1 MLVIPV
7 LRMQIEAKAELV
19 EKLSMVPYLLRSIH
33 LLANGP
39 RILHPTLDLILRINL
54 DRRYLSRVGKNGLLR
69 MAMSKFK
76 INLLVGS
83 KAIYPCL

>member
-1 MLVIPV
+1 LLVIPV
-7 LRMQIEAKAELV
+7 LRMRREAKAELV
-19 EKLSMVPYLLRSIH
+19 EKLSMVPYLLRSIY

-39 RILHPTLDLILRINL
+39 RILHPTLDLILSINL

-76 INLLVGS
+76 RNLLVVS